1 MNEQK
6 RKADAAT
13 LANHIEADLI
23 HDRAEQFEAD
33 VTAYMVK
40 RLTGDSIWTRAARS
54 GNLDL
59 V

>member
-13 LANHIEADLI
+13 MERHDMADAI
-23 HDRAEQFEAD
+23 HDKAVAFESA

-54 GNLDL
+54 GDIGLI
-59 V
+59 